1 VLESFFGKEGVRASP
16 CFRQWLD
23 KSAKS
28 RKPVDLKNP
37 AVQETFRSM
46 LFGVKNGDL
55 NAKPKDDMF
64 LDDFYDQDLFQL
76 GQNWIKP
83 GVTEE
88 ERMLLLKAL
97 FISAFGED
105 PAKGYKAWFYSFCR
119 KSWQQDS
126 CTSHCEICG
135 ECNDWREWHCKV
147 CNACTYGVSL
157 PCEGCGGV
165 SETYAAMKD

>member
-1 VLESFFGKEGVRASP
+1 VLESFVGKEGVQASP

-23 KSAKS
+23 KSAKG
-28 RKPVDLKNP
+28 RKPVDLKSP

-46 LFGVKNGDL
+46 VFGVKNGDL

-64 LDDFYDQDLFQL
+64 LEDFYDQDLSQL
-76 GQNWIKP
+76 GQDWVKP

-105 PAKGYKAWFYSFCR
+105 SANIY
-119 KSWQQDS
+119 
-126 CTSHCEICG
+126 
-135 ECNDWREWHCKV
+135 
-147 CNACTYGVSL
+147 
-157 PCEGCGGV
+157 
-165 SETYAAMKD
+165 ET